1 MNAIK
6 AILAAIMSFAEVLQT
21 IGQAANKGAKSLDN
35 LATLGEVKSEN
46 YVKLVKLRD
55 HEEFMRQQDEINKLR
70 AKRNADAVAIQST
83 QALAEDDKDVF
94 GNAFAEPPKKS

>member
-21 IGQAANKGAKSLDN
+21 IGNAANKGAKSLDN

-55 HEEFMRQQDEINKLR
+55 HEEFMKQQDEINKAR
-70 AKRNADAVAIQST
+70 AKRNAEAVSIASAQSLDEDA
-83 QALAEDDKDVF
+83 EDVF

>member
-6 AILAAIMSFAEVLQT
+6 SILAAIVAFARVFETL
-21 IGQAANKGAKSLDN
+21 GQAANRGANSLDN
-35 LATLGEVKSEN
+35 LAQLGEVKSEN

-55 HEEFMRQQDEINKLR
+55 HEQFMKEQDEINKLR